1 MVDKNKA
8 VGVEFIRDQTTYR
21 MMARKEVILSAG
33 GIKSPQILMMSGIG
47 PQAHLQSKG
56 VRRKHFIKRKYKNK
70 GKHHSIPIC
79 ILKCE
84 NKLLF

>member
-1 MVDKNKA
+1 MHKLNLYLPKQKKLKILVDKNKA

-56 VRRKHFIKRKYKNK
+56 VRRKHFIK
-70 GKHHSIPIC
+70 
-79 ILKCE
+79 
-84 NKLLF
+84 

>member
-1 MVDKNKA
+1 
-8 VGVEFIRDQTTYR
+8 

-56 VRRKHFIKRKYKNK
+56 INVVKDLPVGQNLENHVMVPISSKITARRRITALNLM
-70 GKHHSIPIC
+70 II
-79 ILKCE
+79 
-84 NKLLF
+84 